1 MKTNRVYSN
10 KYWEVKPFP
19 ESVEDGRTWR
29 EGMVGGNGEN
39 GFITSGA
46 PYSDTIISVSYTHL
60 GKTTVKTSFYH

>member
-19 ESVEDGRTWR
+19 ESVEEGRTWR

-46 PYSDTIISVSYTHL
+46 ALFGYVYLSEY
-60 GKTTVKTSFYH
+60 